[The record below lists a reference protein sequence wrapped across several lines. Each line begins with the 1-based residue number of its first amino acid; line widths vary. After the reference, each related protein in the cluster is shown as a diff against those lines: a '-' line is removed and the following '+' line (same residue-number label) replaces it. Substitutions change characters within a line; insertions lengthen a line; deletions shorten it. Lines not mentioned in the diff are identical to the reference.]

1 MPRREPDSLR
11 RSLMFAG
18 WDDKDGD
25 DLVMEEMKMMGNGIT
40 IILIISISKI
50 RLLVSSYPR

>member
-25 DLVMEEMKMMGNGIT
+25 DHVVEMMMENGIM
-40 IILIISISKI
+40 IILTISISKI